1 MHTPNTYSDTNTTT
15 HARTNDIV
23 FGLASLAFN
32 ADTDVDTAEPDEKSL
47 ITYISS
53 LYDVF
58 PEPPSFHPLYDMES
72 QRRVHEYRELAQK
85 LVYWCREKTAQLQER
100 TFPPTLIEM
109 KRLLSDL
116 NRFRGD
122 EMPVQ
127 QRDKQRLYQMYKELE
142 KYFEAIGEVEVEPE
156 LRPDALEKT
165 WYRLQTALADRD
177 HILQQEVA
185 RLEHLQRLADKVQRD
200 IKHTEQRLAE
210 LEQRLVEDGR
220 RIERV
225 HPVDAKNIVEGLET
239 DIRHLEQPLRDMAEV
254 CAVLKEGR
262 YPQAGDLQKK

>member
-1 MHTPNTYSDTNTTT
+1 MCRFSCCA
-15 HARTNDIV
+15 HARV
-23 FGLASLAFN
+23 
-32 ADTDVDTAEPDEKSL
+32 DVDTAEPDEKSL

-58 PEPPSFHPLYDMES
+58 PEPPSFHPLYDIDS
-72 QRRVHEYRELAQK
+72 QRRVQEYKEHAQR
-85 LVYWCREKTAQLQER
+85 LVAWCREKTAQLQER
-100 TFPPTLIEM
+100 TFPPTLIEL
-109 KRLLSDL
+109 KRLLSDV
-116 NRFRGD
+116 NRFRTD
-122 EMPVQ
+122 EMPGQ
-127 QRDKQRLYQMYKELE
+127 QREKVRLFQAYKELE

-156 LRPDALEKT
+156 LRPEALEKT

-200 IKHTEQRLAE
+200 IKQTEQRLGE
-210 LEQRLVEDGR
+210 LEQRVVDDAR

-239 DIRHLEQPLRDMAEV
+239 EIRHLEQPLLEMAEV
-254 CAVLKEGR
+254 CVVLKDGR